1 MLRAHAVLAEVSLGY
16 PPLKGR
22 FPRATHPCATRGRS
36 PAFDLHVLGMPP
48 AFVLSQDQT
57 LMFNPDSIPSTLG
70 TDPTRAFKRQHPIQ
84 PGRSRVHRFMRK
96 RSTTQRRRP
105 RIPSSIQQCQSANL
119 ARLRP
124 KGAAAQGGGLIGPS
138 PSSVNVLFRPGFRHP
153 PRAWRS
159 PGERLR

>member
-1 MLRAHAVLAEVSLGY
+1 
-16 PPLKGR
+16 
-22 FPRATHPCATRGRS
+22 
-36 PAFDLHVLGMPP
+36 
-48 AFVLSQDQT
+48 
-57 LMFNPDSIPSTLG
+57 MFNPDLSRGCPQNRADKGLQTLTPDTARPKPSA
-70 TDPTRAFKRQHPIQ
+70 P
-84 PGRSRVHRFMRK
+84 VMRK

-138 PSSVNVLFRPGFRHP
+138 PNSVNVLFRPGFRHP